1 MTGAELVIKL
11 LQQHGVDSI
20 FGYPGGAIMPIYDAL
35 YGSSVKH
42 YLCRHEQG
50 GAFSAI
56 GYARA
61 SGRVGVCMA
70 TSGPG
75 ATNIITSLADA
86 MLDSVPVVAI
96 TGQVSQAVAGTDA
109 FQEVDVLGLS

>member
-42 YLCRHEQG
+42 YLCRHEQ
-50 GAFSAI
+50 AAPSLPSVM
-56 GYARA
+56 REL
-61 SGRVGVCMA
+61 
-70 TSGPG
+70 PG
-75 ATNIITSLADA
+75 ALVYVWRPQALARPTS
-86 MLDSVPVVAI
+86 SRP
-96 TGQVSQAVAGTDA
+96 
-109 FQEVDVLGLS
+109 